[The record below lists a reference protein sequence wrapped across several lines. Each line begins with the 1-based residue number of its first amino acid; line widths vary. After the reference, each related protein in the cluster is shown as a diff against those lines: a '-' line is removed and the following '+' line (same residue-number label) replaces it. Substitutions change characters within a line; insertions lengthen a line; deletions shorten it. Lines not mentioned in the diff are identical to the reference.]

1 MTGDDDEENHGKGRD
16 DLDWIDTD
24 EDEYDLG
31 WDVATGMYLQK
42 NISYHICIWIHVYY
56 IAKIILY
63 HSLYGPYHVNIV
75 RII

>member
-31 WDVATGMYLQK
+31 WDAAKGMYLRK
-42 NISYHICIWIHVYY
+42 IKDYTIWAIS
-56 IAKIILY
+56 
-63 HSLYGPYHVNIV
+63 
-75 RII
+75 

>member
-31 WDVATGMYLQK
+31 WDAAKGMYLR
-42 NISYHICIWIHVYY
+42 
-56 IAKIILY
+56 KII
-63 HSLYGPYHVNIV
+63 SKIIPYGPYHDEHMI
-75 RII
+75 